1 MDAESLIFAARNA
14 QRLTGSASATVAF
27 IVPGRFVAVGR
38 LIRLAGSRGPCGRA
52 VKAKSY
58 GVLATFKACDV
69 LRYCTGKSN
78 AGAVGKPNKR
88 KWEAKCES

>member
-1 MDAESLIFAARNA
+1 MTSADLIFSARHA

-27 IVPGRFVAVGR
+27 IVPGQFVAAGR
-38 LIRLAGSRGPCGRA
+38 LIRLAGRCGPYGRM

-69 LRYCTGKSN
+69 LRYVSGRAAS
-78 AGAVGKPNKR
+78 GAVSRTKR
-88 KWEAKCES
+88 KWEAV

>member
-1 MDAESLIFAARNA
+1 MDAESLIYCARNA

-27 IVPGRFVAVGR
+27 IVPGAFTTPGR
-38 LIRLAGSRGPCGRA
+38 LIRLAGSRGPYGRA

-69 LRYCTGKSN
+69 LRYCTGKAN
-78 AGAVGKPNKR
+78 AGAVTKPNKR
-88 KWEAKCES
+88 KWVTS